1 MKAIFISDAH
11 LSDGDP
17 ERIKRVSQAVRDI
30 TKDADVVFILGDL
43 FEFYHGYDGYV
54 YPFYKEFVDTLR
66 MIAANGMV
74 YFIEGN
80 HEFAMGKFFEA
91 YTGVKCVESL
101 TINMD
106 EKKVFLSH
114 GDEMGSPVLR
124 RILKSRLVY
133 SIMDRLG
140 PRLTW
145 RIAMLSRHF
154 LSKSHK
160 PYDRATMDRFRRY
173 GKRKLQEGYD
183 AVIMAHSHMA
193 DIQEYEW
200 EGKKRTYMNTG
211 DLIVSLSYGVY
222 TSDGGFAVS
231 THSSRAS

>member
-1 MKAIFISDAH
+1 
-11 LSDGDP
+11 
-17 ERIKRVSQAVRDI
+17 
-30 TKDADVVFILGDL
+30 
-43 FEFYHGYDGYV
+43 
-54 YPFYKEFVDTLR
+54 
-66 MIAANGMV
+66 
-74 YFIEGN
+74 
-80 HEFAMGKFFEA
+80 
-91 YTGVKCVESL
+91 
-101 TINMD
+101 MD

-114 GDEMGSPVLR
+114 GDEMGSPTLR

-140 PRLTW
+140 PGPTW
-145 RIAMLSRHF
+145 RIAMFSRYF

-160 PYDRATMDRFRRY
+160 PYNRATMDRFRRY
-173 GKRKLQEGYD
+173 GKRKLREGYD

-193 DIQEYEW
+193 DIEEYEW

-222 TSDGGFAVS
+222 TSEGGFAVN